1 MPPRTRRKRNRAHM
15 DTLDTEMDARTFRR
29 ISAIVYCQ
37 AGIALGERKEALV
50 AARIGK
56 RMRQLGIKR
65 YSEYLRV
72 VEDSPEDGEVVN
84 LINAITTNVT
94 SFFREQPH
102 FDRLATWLARWRD
115 DGQTRFR
122 IWSAASA
129 SGEEPYSLAIVARE
143 LLPSDADV
151 RILATDIST
160 HALEEAVVGVYD
172 RQDIEPVPA
181 EWARRHFRAEAGGAR
196 WRVTPALKALIRF
209 ARLNLSQPP
218 YPMRGP
224 FDVIFCRNVMIY
236 FDDAVRIRLLEEC
249 WRLLRPGGYLVVGHS
264 ESLTGM
270 LSRFRPVEP
279 SIYVKP

>member
-1 MPPRTRRKRNRAHM
+1 M
-15 DTLDTEMDARTFRR
+15 DTLDTEMDQQTFRR
-29 ISAIVYCQ
+29 IAAVVYRQ

-56 RMRQLGIKR
+56 RMRQLGIAN
-65 YSEYLRV
+65 YGDYLRL
-72 VEDSPEDGEVVN
+72 VEKSTADGEAVN
-84 LINAITTNVT
+84 MINAIATNVT

-102 FDRLATWLARWRD
+102 FDRLAAWLTRWRD
-115 DGQTRFR
+115 DGQRRFR
-122 IWSAASA
+122 IWSAAAA
-129 SGEEPYSLAIVARE
+129 SGEEPYSLGIVARE

-160 HALEEAVVGVYD
+160 RALEAALAGEYERDDVD
-172 RQDIEPVPA
+172 PVPA
-181 EWARRHFRAEAGGAR
+181 AWLRRYFRSEGGGER
-196 WRVTPALKALIRF
+196 WRVGQSLQSLVTF
-209 ARLNLSQPP
+209 ARLNLAQPP
-218 YPMRGP
+218 YPMHGP

-249 WRLLRPGGYLVVGHS
+249 WRLLRSGGYLVVGHS

-279 SIYVKP
+279 SIYWKP